1 MKILCIKMHEMELKQ
16 CLGRNVSNAVF
27 MLTKT
32 SSLNLVDLASHFKVR
47 ANKDCRKEEI
57 IQVKA
62 EIN

>member
-1 MKILCIKMHEMELKQ
+1 MHEMELKQ

-32 SSLNLVDLASHFKVR
+32 SSWNLVDLASHFKVR